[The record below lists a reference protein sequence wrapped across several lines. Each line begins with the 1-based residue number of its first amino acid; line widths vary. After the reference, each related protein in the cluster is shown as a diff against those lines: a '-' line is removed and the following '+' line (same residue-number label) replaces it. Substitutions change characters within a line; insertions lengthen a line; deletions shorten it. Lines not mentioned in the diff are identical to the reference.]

1 MQIFVLTA
9 RAEANGG
16 QTMTKVFNYYGKDI
30 EVSEEVYEF
39 LIRDA
44 WREKKRKARLSRC
57 IGDGGNRCTKRCSE
71 CLRTRDGMAFSLEQ
85 TMDECQEIAAPD
97 SVEHEVIENE
107 IHAEVFASYQKL
119 DATDRAILA
128 LRHDGLKDKAI
139 AEVLGM
145 KQTTVSYRKRKAI
158 SILLGRHGEDI

>member
-1 MQIFVLTA
+1 
-9 RAEANGG
+9 
-16 QTMTKVFNYYGKDI
+16 
-30 EVSEEVYEF
+30 
-39 LIRDA
+39 
-44 WREKKRKARLSRC
+44 
-57 IGDGGNRCTKRCSE
+57 
-71 CLRTRDGMAFSLEQ
+71 MAFSLEQ

-107 IHAEVFASYQKL
+107 IHAEVFASYQEL

-139 AEVLGM
+139 AEALGM

-158 SILLGRHGEDI
+158 SILLEHHGEDI